1 MEIYSTL
8 VSEILKY
15 YYDVEDI
22 NGYDYDEFL
31 TYLLPSIS
39 HDGWKIKFS
48 TICALCEMWM
58 SYAMRSKNSDSVV
71 ALKSDHN

>member
-31 TYLLPSIS
+31 TYLLPPSQ
-39 HDGWKIKFS
+39 WKKKFS
-48 TICALCEMWM
+48 TICALYEMWM
-58 SYAMRSKNSDSVV
+58 SYAMLSKRATLSSDV